1 MLGRL
6 FKNKCISRFSDDES
20 GVTLVEYG
28 IALLLA
34 ITVGV
39 GGLTLLSVAIT
50 ERVTTAEQSLN

>member
-6 FKNKCISRFSDDES
+6 FKNKYFSRFSDDES

-39 GGLTLLSVAIT
+39 GGLTLLSGAIT
-50 ERVTTAEQSLN
+50 ERVTTAEQSLD